1 MSDKHKRVLDALELR
16 EPDRVPVMDL
26 MNEFSTS
33 NAILGKKS
41 NPLGRLLQDE
51 RTSRIMDRLLAL
63 PGSAR
68 LTDRELERF
77 THLGAAA
84 AVRMDYDA
92 AWLSCFPVLRFRD
105 SRVMNDIFG
114 RLCDVS
120 VDAAGNLANPIYRE
134 GLIKTPAD
142 WDAWPKRDIF
152 RLPEKV
158 NRVFHEVQ
166 AEFGD
171 RLFIFAFANYGLF
184 ENTWQPMGFE
194 RFAVAAR
201 KEKGFLRRVIRFY
214 ADLHCMLMEAVADAG
229 VPGFVHTDD
238 LAYKSGPMLSPRL
251 IEELFGDHYR
261 RITETAHGLGLK
273 IIMHSCGNTTS
284 LLENFVSWG
293 FDALHPLEPT
303 AGVDLASVKRE
314 VGDRVCLIGNLDI
327 THILVDATR
336 EEVFDAVRQAIRAA
350 GEGGGFIL
358 APDHSHPDISV
369 ERLRWM
375 VEAAHEYG
383 TYPLRLQPEVA
394 GESRG

>member
-1 MSDKHKRVLDALELR
+1 MSDKHRRVLDALELR
-16 EPDRVPVMDL
+16 VPDRVPVMDL

-33 NAILGKKS
+33 NAILGKRPH
-41 NPLGRLLQDE
+41 PLGKLVRDP
-51 RTSRIMDRLLAL
+51 RASRVMDRLFAL
-63 PGSAR
+63 PGSAQ
-68 LTDRELERF
+68 LTDREMERF

-84 AVRMDYDA
+84 AVKMDYDA

-105 SRVMNDIFG
+105 SRTMTDIFG

-134 GLIKTPAD
+134 GLIKSPED
-142 WDAWPKRDIF
+142 WKAWPKRDVF

-158 NRVFHEVQ
+158 NRVFWEVQ
-166 AEFGD
+166 RAYGD

-201 KEKGFLRRVIRFY
+201 RERDFLRRVIGFY

-229 VPGFVHTDD
+229 VPGFIHTDD

-261 RITETAHGLGLK
+261 RITETAHALGLK
-273 IIMHSCGNTTS
+273 IVMHSCGNVTS
-284 LLENFVSWG
+284 LLEHFVSWG
-293 FDALHPLEPT
+293 FDAVHPLEPT
-303 AGVDLASVKRE
+303 AGVDLAAAKKA
-314 VGDRVCLIGNLDI
+314 VGDRICLIGNLDI
-327 THILVDATR
+327 THILVDGTR
-336 EEVFDAVRQAIRAA
+336 EEVFAAVRRAVEDA

-369 ERLRWM
+369 QRLLWM
-375 VEAAHEYG
+375 VEAAREYG
-383 TYPLRLQPEVA
+383 TYPPGTHE
-394 GESRG
+394 EPSP